1 MHTPRGYEPN
11 RGYHTQQEGESN
23 LQRIAQGLGK
33 IDVVNMDNID
43 KLLDLDD

>member
-1 MHTPRGYEPN
+1 VEK
-11 RGYHTQQEGESN
+11 EKEDN
-23 LQRIAQGLGK
+23 LEKIDNSINK